1 MRIEV
6 SNGEIVDKFT
16 ILLIKQQYITDEKQL
31 SNIKKELESLAPIAD
46 SIISRDSV
54 EFKQLYEVNKFLWEV
69 EDNIRVKES
78 KREFDDEFIDLA
90 RHVYYTN
97 DQRAAIKRTINEL
110 SRSYLVEEKS
120 YEKYR

>member
-16 ILLIKQQYITDEKQL
+16 ILLIKQENIKDEKQL
-31 SNIKKELESLAPIAD
+31 ANIKKEMETLSPVAD

-69 EDNIRVKES
+69 EDNIRNKES

-97 DQRAAIKRTINEL
+97 DQRAAIKRRINDL

-120 YEKYR
+120 YEQYR